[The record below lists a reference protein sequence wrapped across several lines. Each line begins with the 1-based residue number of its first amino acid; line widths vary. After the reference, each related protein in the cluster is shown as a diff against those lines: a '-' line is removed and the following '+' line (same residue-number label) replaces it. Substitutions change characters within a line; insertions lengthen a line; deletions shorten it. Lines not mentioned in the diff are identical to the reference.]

1 MEMNIHVGDDNVRV
15 ETSPKKNEKRGAT
28 KRRERSH

>member
-1 MEMNIHVGDDNVRV
+1 MNIRIGDDDVRV
-15 ETSPKKNEKRGAT
+15 KKSLKKNEKREAT